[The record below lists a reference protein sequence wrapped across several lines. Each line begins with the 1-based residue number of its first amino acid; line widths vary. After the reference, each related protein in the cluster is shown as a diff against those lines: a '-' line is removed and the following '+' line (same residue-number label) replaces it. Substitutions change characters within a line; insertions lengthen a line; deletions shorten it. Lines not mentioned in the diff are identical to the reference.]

1 MSSIK
6 IIVNVLWLV
15 SVITTIYA
23 TLKDG
28 KASVYN
34 DKYRKISLVAHVFM
48 WIFVFFNFIV

>member
-48 WIFVFFNFIV
+48 WIFVFLNFIV